1 MFFIDLKL
9 VILTISSQPQK
20 MKVCCTLAE
29 ATLECWELEWW
40 GKWVED
46 KNCTKSFICL
56 WVKLTPNVGIKT
68 QLNTNAMFHKV
79 TSVKWGLKMVVFFYF
94 KKGIEHQWKFRKF
107 TPLSYPKKTQSS
119 IQSWFLKQLH
129 TLSKHIHEG
138 IFMKLQEKNLVV
150 TLSLWKKNVHVA
162 EYVQW
167 DSTLQ
172 HLWSNLYQVST
183 LLLSSVK

>member
-1 MFFIDLKL
+1 M
-9 VILTISSQPQK
+9 ILTISSQPQK
-20 MKVCCTLAE
+20 MKVCCNLGE
-29 ATLECWELEWW
+29 ATVECQVLGWW

-46 KNCTKSFICL
+46 KNCSKSFICL
-56 WVKLTPNVGIKT
+56 TPSVDIKT
-68 QLNTNAMFHKV
+68 QLNTKAMFHKV
-79 TSVKWGLKMVVFFYF
+79 ISFKWRLKMVVCLFQ
-94 KKGIEHQWKFRKF
+94 KGRWTHQRKFRKF
-107 TPLSYPKKTQSS
+107 APSSYPKETQSC
-119 IQSWFLKQLH
+119 IQSWFLKQLD
-129 TLSKHIHEG
+129 TLSRHIHEG
-138 IFMKLQEKNLVV
+138 IFMMLQEKNLVV